1 MKKLKLPKN
10 RTLNLSINGHDYDI
24 RFISGAKADF
34 GSGDSEILGAISMR
48 NCEIILEHSMKDSK
62 ILEVLCHEVMHA
74 ITYGTSLEMTETQ
87 VQVVANNLYQL
98 GFGDYLWK
106 KSGGNY
112 DSKLRR
118 NNKES

>member
-1 MKKLKLPKN
+1 
-10 RTLNLSINGHDYDI
+10 
-24 RFISGAKADF
+24 
-34 GSGDSEILGAISMR
+34 MR
-48 NCEIILEHSMKDSK
+48 NCDIILEHDMKDSK

-98 GFGDYLWK
+98 GFGEYLWK
-106 KSGGNY
+106 KSGGKY

>member
-1 MKKLKLPKN
+1 MKYKREQMKTLKLPQNK
-10 RTLNLSINGHDYDI
+10 TLGL
-24 RFISGAKADF
+24 
-34 GSGDSEILGAISMR
+34 
-48 NCEIILEHSMKDSK
+48 
-62 ILEVLCHEVMHA
+62 LCHEVMHA

-98 GFGDYLWK
+98 GFGEYLWK
-106 KSGGNY
+106 KSGGKY